1 MVDFIP
7 YIVILMVLAAIFR
20 QDAVLVVFYF
30 IIGVFF
36 VGRLWSRRSLGNIS
50 YQRKFANRAFIGQSI
65 PIEIDISNK
74 GWLPAVWLQI
84 HESLPVAL
92 ISPSF
97 YQQVVTLGSHEQ
109 MSLKYIL
116 NANRRG
122 YYPVGPI
129 FLSTGDILGMTKNDE
144 KKGGIE
150 YLTIYPKIVPL
161 PRAYLPSRSPFGTIH
176 NKNPIFE
183 DPSRTIGKRDY
194 QVGDPLKRIDWKATA
209 VSRRL
214 QVKQFEASIS
224 IETSI
229 FLNLNSADY
238 DIKQLFLA
246 TELAITVAASI
257 ASWTVEKKQ
266 SVGLCTNGL
275 DPITE
280 DHIPPPLPPHNGT
293 PHLMNLLDVLARIQT
308 GKSLSYTDL
317 LHQSMAHLAWGTTI
331 ILVTGL
337 YERTLLN
344 ELFAARRL
352 GLSVVIILVGEP
364 TGYQEAKIEANRFGF
379 PLYRFINEADL
390 ETWRS

>member
-161 PRAYLPSRSPFGTIH
+161 P
-176 NKNPIFE
+176 
-183 DPSRTIGKRDY
+183 
-194 QVGDPLKRIDWKATA
+194 
-209 VSRRL
+209 
-214 QVKQFEASIS
+214 
-224 IETSI
+224 
-229 FLNLNSADY
+229 
-238 DIKQLFLA
+238 
-246 TELAITVAASI
+246 
-257 ASWTVEKKQ
+257 
-266 SVGLCTNGL
+266 C
-275 DPITE
+275 
-280 DHIPPPLPPHNGT
+280 
-293 PHLMNLLDVLARIQT
+293 
-308 GKSLSYTDL
+308 
-317 LHQSMAHLAWGTTI
+317 
-331 ILVTGL
+331 
-337 YERTLLN
+337 
-344 ELFAARRL
+344 
-352 GLSVVIILVGEP
+352 
-364 TGYQEAKIEANRFGF
+364 
-379 PLYRFINEADL
+379 
-390 ETWRS
+390 